1 MHSLF
6 RSVVSLR
13 SGENVIKE
21 SLRSQLLST
30 VKELQLDYAQDGNVR
45 TSDETASALCDVLE
59 AIFIH
64 GLKETIADR
73 MAYAIADPDQRPEPS
88 FWPPLLVFSHR
99 QIIDQIGK
107 LSLITSDVGRCR
119 AWLRMALNDSLLSSY
134 LHAMSEQN
142 SALSPYYRSSA
153 YLRDSEFLDMTK
165 QLIEGIESCTFDL
178 ACNSSLLNVWTNP
191 PLLMAGIWTPPM
203 KSCPI
208 TSGTDVAKTLSLG
221 EDNSLR
227 QDDSHSSV
235 ISLASHQDSLLGSAQ
250 SVLFDE
256 DEALKIILG
265 TNVYDVSTETRLDHE
280 EDETG
285 KNTINDEGFYKN
297 DMSEKRDGKIDMAT
311 AVGNSVSDRFGW
323 SSPIEEVTSTSGAV
337 TSESSGRDTT
347 RDNTIPQLQS
357 YRSLVESYNLVSG
370 GYSKTPDLKDFIQ
383 RFESNLMNDPPEV
396 ATQVDSEQVAQ
407 LCGMGFEVVP
417 NSSVP
422 FDIPEFSSLV
432 QQLGKIVTESGLDT
446 QNYTCKTCSQHIGIN
461 FGKARVCAL
470 TGAYYCSGCFSASA
484 SNEDWVIPSRIIHNW
499 DFRRYPVCPNAASFL
514 SQVQHHPLLDIKI
527 LNPRLYLAVE
537 DMSQLQDLR
546 VRLNLLRA
554 YLFTCREPVI
564 EELQK
569 LVWPREYLYEHV
581 HLYSVSDLMEIPSG
595 TLLNLLQR
603 AVNFAHNHV
612 ISCWL
617 CSQKGFICEI
627 CSNPKVI
634 YPFDV
639 EHTYRCATCNSVFHS
654 QCLSA
659 QQPCPRCERYQRRK
673 YQHQLS
679 DDSL

>member
-1 MHSLF
+1 MNSLF

-21 SLRSQLLST
+21 SLRSQLLSA
-30 VKELQLDYAQDGNVR
+30 VKELQLDYAQDGNIR

-64 GLKETIADR
+64 GLKETLADR
-73 MAYAIADPDQRPEPS
+73 MAYAIGDPDQRPEPS

-142 SALSPYYRSSA
+142 SALSPYYRRSA

-165 QLIEGIESCTFDL
+165 QLVEGIESCTFDL

-203 KSCPI
+203 KSCPVS
-208 TSGTDVAKTLSLG
+208 SGTDVAKTLSLG

-227 QDDSHSSV
+227 HDDNSSV

-265 TNVYDVSTETRLDHE
+265 TNVNDISTESNRG
-280 EDETG
+280 EDEPANITNNG
-285 KNTINDEGFYKN
+285 EGFVNYDTPEKSERKS
-297 DMSEKRDGKIDMAT
+297 DMVS
-311 AVGNSVSDRFGW
+311 AVGNSVIDRFGW
-323 SSPIEEVTSTSGAV
+323 SSSIEEVTSTANIV
-337 TSESSGRDTT
+337 TSGSSGRETS
-347 RDNTIPQLQS
+347 RQEAIPQLQS
-357 YRSLVESYNLVSG
+357 YHSLVESYNLVSG
-370 GYSKTPDLKDFIQ
+370 GYSKTPELKDFIQ
-383 RFESNLMNDPPEV
+383 QFESNIIHDPPEV
-396 ATQVDSEQVAQ
+396 ATQVDSEQVSQ
-407 LCGMGFEVVP
+407 LCGMGFEVIP
-417 NSSVP
+417 NSSAP
-422 FDIPEFSSLV
+422 FDIPEFSTFV
-432 QQLGKIVTESGLDT
+432 QQLGKIVTEPGLDS
-446 QNYTCKTCSQHIGIN
+446 QNYTCKSCSQHIGIN
-461 FGKARVCAL
+461 FGKTRVCAL
-470 TGAYYCSGCFSASA
+470 TGAYYCMGCFSGSGV
-484 SNEDWVIPSRIIHNW
+484 SEEWVIPSRIIHNW
-499 DFRRYPVCPNAASFL
+499 DFRRYPVCQNAASFL
-514 SQVQHHPLLDIKI
+514 SQVQHHPLLDIKS

-581 HLYSVSDLMEIPSG
+581 HLYSVADLMEILSG
-595 TLLNLLQR
+595 SLLNLLHR

-634 YPFDV
+634 YPFDI
-639 EHTYRCATCNSVFHS
+639 EHTFRCSTCNSVFHS
-654 QCLSA
+654 HCLNS
-659 QQPCPRCERYQRRK
+659 QQPCPKCERYQRRK

-679 DDSL
+679 HDSL